1 MGSCHTHGLQTLD
14 QALDHLLSRIQ
25 AIPQTETLSLPEAL
39 GRIVASDIHS
49 PINVPEFAN
58 SAMDG
63 YAIKG
68 EDLTANAHFQ
78 QIGKAFAGNG
88 FTGTLAHQQC
98 VRIMTGA
105 PIPDGADTVIMQEE
119 AEVDGSLVHFTIDT
133 VKIGNNVRPQGDD
146 LKKGQLVIAAG
157 NKLTARDMPLLASL
171 GIPTV
176 EVVRQPVVAFFSTGD
191 ELVSLGEP
199 LKDGQIYDSNRY
211 GIKALLSKL
220 GCQTLDLGI
229 LPDDLPTLRQ
239 AVKDAVANAD
249 VLITSG
255 GVSVGEA
262 DHTKT
267 LLEEMGRIEFWKLA
281 IKPGK
286 PFAFGQIEDT
296 WFCGLPGNP
305 VSAMVTFYQLVQPML
320 AKLSGYTAYQKP
332 LQLPAIAETP
342 FKKQPGR
349 LDFQRGVFRL
359 NEQGQLVVS
368 STGHQGSGAFHSMH
382 QANCFVVLEQMRG
395 KVEAGETVT
404 IELFNSAFE

>member
-1 MGSCHTHGLQTLD
+1 MGSCHTQGLQSLD
-14 QALDHLLSRIQ
+14 HALEHLLSRIS
-25 AIPQTETLSLPEAL
+25 ALTETENLPLPEAL
-39 GRIVASDIHS
+39 GRITAEAIHS
-49 PINVPEFAN
+49 PINVPDFAN

-63 YAIKG
+63 YAIKSA
-68 EDLTANAHFQ
+68 DLMENTPFI
-78 QIGKAFAGNG
+78 QIGKAFAGQGFNG
-88 FTGTLAHQQC
+88 EMTHQQC

-105 PIPDGADTVIMQEE
+105 PIPDGADAVIMQEE
-119 AEVDGSLVHFTIDT
+119 AMVDGDIIRFTRHSVQQHENI
-133 VKIGNNVRPQGDD
+133 RPLGDD
-146 LKKGQLVIAAG
+146 LKKGQLVIDAG
-157 NKLTARDMPLLASL
+157 CKITARDMPLLASL

-176 EVVRQPVVAFFSTGD
+176 KVIRQPVVAFFSTGD

-199 LKDGQIYDSNRY
+199 LQSGQIYDSNRY
-211 GIKALLSKL
+211 GVAALLQKL
-220 GCQTLDLGI
+220 GCKMVDLGI

-239 AVKDAVANAD
+239 AVTTAIKNAD

-267 LLEEMGRIEFWKLA
+267 LLDEMGRIEFWKLA

-286 PFAFGQIEDT
+286 PFAFGEIDNT

-320 AKLSGYTAYQKP
+320 AKLSGHTAYQSP
-332 LQLPAIAETP
+332 LQLPAIANTA

-349 LDFQRGVFRL
+349 IDFQRGIFRL
-359 NEQGQLVVS
+359 NDQGQLCVE

-382 QANCFVVLEQMRG
+382 QANCFVVLEQERG
-395 KVEAGETVT
+395 RVEKGETVT